1 MPRYAHSLSIVLIL
15 ALLITGA
22 TLWIGCGNGK
32 EANGRTEPLPAVPTV
47 LTYQSDGLRYT
58 FHVVT
63 GGEAL
68 FDVVADPGYLEN
80 LVPTRTHDARR
91 LRRLLE
97 IDLGVDS
104 LDDLREAHRGKIEEL
119 EALGYL

>member
-1 MPRYAHSLSIVLIL
+1 MPSYARSLSIALVL
-15 ALLITGA
+15 ALVTTGA
-22 TLWIGCGNGK
+22 VLWIGPGAEK
-32 EANGRTEPLPAVPTV
+32 EANGRTEPLPAIPTV

-58 FHVVT
+58 YHVVT

-68 FDVVADPGYLEN
+68 FDVVADPGFLEN
-80 LVPTRTHDARR
+80 LLPTRTHDAWR

-104 LDDLREAHRGKIEEL
+104 LDDLREAHRAKIDEL